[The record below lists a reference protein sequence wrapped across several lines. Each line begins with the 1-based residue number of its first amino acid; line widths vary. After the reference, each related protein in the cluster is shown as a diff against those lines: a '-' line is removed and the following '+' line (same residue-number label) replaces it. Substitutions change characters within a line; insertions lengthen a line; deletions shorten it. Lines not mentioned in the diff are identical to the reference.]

1 MRHPQPKKFCENIK
15 NVGKVK
21 SITHLDILNYDGSDN
36 WIKDGDKDRVI
47 CDCGERQVVMVFEVI
62 MVAALSVFFICITAS
77 ILSHCRKVVLKCR
90 ENM

>member
-1 MRHPQPKKFCENIK
+1 MLARLR
-15 NVGKVK
+15 V
-21 SITHLDILNYDGSDN
+21 SLTLNYDGPDN

-62 MVAALSVFFICITAS
+62 MVAALLVFFIYVTAS
-77 ILSHCRKVVLKCR
+77 ILSHYPKMILICR